1 LFLFSRCG
9 ISYYSGADK
18 LRASMGGIRFARGRA
33 ETSAL
38 GVVDVLG
45 RVPTSLCHS
54 SISLVIAIHP
64 STLIGDFLLIHVK
77 KRQRI
82 YSCCQYISENG
93 ILIYK
98 SSYQFVSKD

>member
-1 LFLFSRCG
+1 LIRALFLFSRCG

-64 STLIGDFLLIHVK
+64 STYRSPLK
-77 KRQRI
+77 KLVFTATDYNYLQSIIDALR
-82 YSCCQYISENG
+82 
-93 ILIYK
+93 K
-98 SSYQFVSKD
+98 